1 MSNTEEQNIG
11 TMIEKIKTP
20 PEEAQRRLS
29 DTAAGMIMA
38 VEAMKE
44 KKERAES
51 ARV

>member
-11 TMIEKIKTP
+11 TMIEKIKTL

-38 VEAMKE
+38 VEAMK
-44 KKERAES
+44 
-51 ARV
+51 